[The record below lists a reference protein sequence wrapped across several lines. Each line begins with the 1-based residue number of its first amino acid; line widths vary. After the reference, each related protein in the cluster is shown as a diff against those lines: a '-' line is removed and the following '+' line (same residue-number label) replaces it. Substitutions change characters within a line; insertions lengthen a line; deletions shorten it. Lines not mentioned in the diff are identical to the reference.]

1 LTSIQNFIDKGGT
14 MEKYEV
20 VFSDN
25 SGEYFEAKSF
35 TAARQK
41 ATKIAKRYFLIMYPT
56 ETFYL
61 LSTRTGE
68 VWNKKGRYGTWKQD
82 YGKHPVGLWQFA

>member
-1 LTSIQNFIDKGGT
+1 
-14 MEKYEV
+14 
-20 VFSDN
+20 
-25 SGEYFEAKSF
+25 
-35 TAARQK
+35 
-41 ATKIAKRYFLIMYPT
+41 MYPT